1 MVVGDR
7 DGAGSKGVPDRP
19 DREAVARLL
28 AVWPSRA
35 LRAKGD
41 GREEGHGPRARG
53 ARVGHVR
60 MAYTRGRAKSKAI

>member
-28 AVWPSRA
+28 AVGLGST
-35 LRAKGD
+35 KGGGGD
-41 GREEGHGPRARG
+41 
-53 ARVGHVR
+53 V
-60 MAYTRGRAKSKAI
+60 AI